1 MNAKNF
7 AVLTVTFTILSVMYA
22 PNLASASLLGDEV
35 TIAING
41 VFGNNP
47 TTTTVGPGVEAT
59 YNGQNGPCVPPGEQV
74 RVDIDASQIWI
85 AYEDFVS
92 GPFFMCDDNSNV
104 IDPIIITI
112 TDMDWVGQPGFITDI
127 VGPTGDC
134 TAFISA
140 QVLGPHSVEIIHS
153 GNFEASGQPVLS
165 ECHFELVTN
174 HAVDGALL
182 PISTTALFLA
192 GMQTSAIW
200 LIPSVVGIAGVG
212 FYLVRAKF
220 N

>member
-7 AVLTVTFTILSVMYA
+7 AVLTVTFAIVSVMFA
-22 PNLASASLLGDEV
+22 PNLAAASLLGDEV
-35 TIAING
+35 TITM
-41 VFGNNP
+41 
-47 TTTTVGPGVEAT
+47 TTTDFPPVTTIVGPGVEAT
-59 YNGQNGPCVPPGEQV
+59 FVGTDGACSPPGEEV

-85 AYEDFVS
+85 AYEDFFS
-92 GPFFMCDDNSNV
+92 GPFFMCDLGGTPV
-104 IDPIIITI
+104 DPVIITI
-112 TDMDWVGQPGFITDI
+112 TDMNWVGQPGFITDI
-127 VGPTGDC
+127 IGPSGDC

-140 QVLGPHSVEIIHS
+140 QVLSPNSVEITHS
-153 GNFEASGQPVLS
+153 GNFGPGGQQVLS
-165 ECHFELVTN
+165 ECHFDLVTN

-192 GMQTSAIW
+192 GMQSSAIW